1 VHQRFFHRPN
11 ARLLCLSQ
19 VDWIQWVTVRPER
32 GVAHWGPLIASLRRS
47 LGGVTPANTRDAN
60 FDGQAAQIKICRG
73 FANVWQAKR
82 SSGGENPL
90 ENLRTLSV

>member
-1 VHQRFFHRPN
+1 
-11 ARLLCLSQ
+11 
-19 VDWIQWVTVRPER
+19 
-32 GVAHWGPLIASLRRS
+32 
-47 LGGVTPANTRDAN
+47 VTPANTRDAN

>member
-1 VHQRFFHRPN
+1 
-11 ARLLCLSQ
+11 
-19 VDWIQWVTVRPER
+19 
-32 GVAHWGPLIASLRRS
+32 
-47 LGGVTPANTRDAN
+47 VTPANTQDAN